1 MVIVCRL
8 KYAPL
13 REMRMAVYRE
23 VRIVHSNYESK
34 QQGATI

>member
-8 KYAPL
+8 KYAPM
-13 REMRMAVYRE
+13 REMRMAVCRE
-23 VRIVHSNYESK
+23 VRIVNNNYESN